1 MISAPGSHHGKT
13 TVTAALARLHREQ
26 GRRVAV
32 FKTGPDFLDPTI
44 LTRASGQP
52 AYQLDLWMGGAEHC
66 RQLVYQA
73 AAHADVILIEG
84 VMGLFDGTPCSAD
97 LATLLDVPVLAV
109 IDASGTAQ
117 TVGAI
122 AHGLASYRAGLP
134 FAGVLANG
142 VASARHGDMVA
153 QGMPAQIK
161 FWGGLRR
168 AAETVFPE
176 RHLGLIQA
184 DQVDRFDARLDA
196 VVAQLADT
204 DLAQL
209 PPCVQFE
216 AVASPSLTPSLRD
229 VRIGI
234 ARDAAFS
241 FLYQANLD
249 LLTSLGAQLVFF
261 SVLDDAT
268 LPMVDA
274 LYLPGGYP
282 ELHLDQLARNHG
294 MRSDLQAHARQN
306 KPLYAECGGLLYLL
320 DHLTDHGGRSAP
332 MAAVLPGQ
340 AQMKNGLQGLGYQT
354 VPLPGGTLRGHT
366 FHHSVVTTPMTAIGQ
381 GERLFNTSA
390 GEKIFQQ
397 GRTVASYL
405 HAYFPSNPTA
415 AAALFLP

>member
-1 MISAPGSHHGKT
+1 A
-13 TVTAALARLHREQ
+13 
-26 GRRVAV
+26 
-32 FKTGPDFLDPTI
+32 
-44 LTRASGQP
+44 RASGQP
-52 AYQLDLWMGGAEHC
+52 TYQLDLWMGGAEHC
-66 RQLVYQA
+66 RQLLYHA
-73 AAHADVILIEG
+73 ATQADVILIEG

-97 LATLLDVPVLAV
+97 LATLLNVPVLTV
-109 IDASGTAQ
+109 VDATGTAQ

-122 AHGLASYRAGLP
+122 VHGLASYRPGLP

-142 VASARHGDMVA
+142 VASTRHGEMVA

-176 RHLGLIQA
+176 RHLGLMQA
-184 DQVDRFDARLDA
+184 DQIDRFDARLDA
-196 VVAQLADT
+196 VVTQLAET

-209 PPCVQFE
+209 PPSVAFE
-216 AVASPSLTPSLRD
+216 AVISPALPPSLRD

-249 LLTSLGAQLVFF
+249 LLTALGAQLAFF

-268 LPMVDA
+268 LPAVDA

-294 MRSDLQAHARQN
+294 MRSALQAHARQN

-320 DHLTDHGGRSAP
+320 DQLTDHAGRSAP
-332 MAAVLPGQ
+332 MAAVLPGH
-340 AQMKNGLQGLGYQT
+340 AHMRDGLQGLGYQA
-354 VPLPGGTLRGHT
+354 VPLPGGALRGHT
-366 FHHSVVTTPMTAIGQ
+366 FHHSVVTTSMTPIGQ

-390 GEKIFQQ
+390 GENIYQQ
-397 GRTVASYL
+397 GRTLASYL